1 MAAPD
6 LLWQCVKNQSCFI
19 RKQKNFPVMTAEPGN
34 LCGLNNF
41 QFSGLA
47 SKKVLGLDSKKVGKK
62 ESIVLTTRSKRE
74 SRQYRPGVVLVTTG
88 IKKGKKQGPEQLKKM
103 GHERRSGFEYD
114 SSLERRGTDPS
125 SWRWP

>member
-88 IKKGKKQGPEQLKKM
+88 IKKGKKQGPEQLKKA
-103 GHERRSGFEYD
+103 RFAR
-114 SSLERRGTDPS
+114 
-125 SWRWP
+125 